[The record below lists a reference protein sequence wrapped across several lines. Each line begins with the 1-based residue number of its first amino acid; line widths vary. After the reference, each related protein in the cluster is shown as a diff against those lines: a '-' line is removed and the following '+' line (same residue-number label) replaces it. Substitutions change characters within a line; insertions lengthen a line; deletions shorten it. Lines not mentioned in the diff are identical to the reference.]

1 MAYHDSGVDSA
12 VQYCEC
18 PLGYG
23 GHKCE
28 LQKAECE
35 SGGLVCFNGGTCKAK
50 NPGAEFAADAT
61 YACECAA
68 GYGGAHCENKQMK
81 CSDALTCFNG
91 GVCTN
96 STTASPL
103 GQFCECPSG
112 FEGALCEVKA
122 ERCTPNLS
130 CYNGGKCM
138 ISESNEHFCE
148 CGSKYGGLQCE
159 FAKVQC
165 HGGLVSCLNGGWCVD
180 ENESDPNSLQKCECK
195 SPFEGASC
203 QFRKTSSGQE
213 EESLPQSNV
222 DTTNREE
229 KPSNLTQSITIKD
242 EAIWSGVAI
251 AFMALFVSSFAVT
264 IYYIRKQNATAETMT
279 FQNKSN
285 PPHEAFIIDDTAAAK
300 TAASTTVV

>member
-1 MAYHDSGVDSA
+1 MAYHDSGVGSA

-28 LQKAECE
+28 LQKTECE

-50 NPGAEFAADAT
+50 NPGAQFAADAA
-61 YACECAA
+61 YVCECSD
-68 GYGGAHCENKQMK
+68 GYGGPHCENKQMK
-81 CSDALTCFNG
+81 CSDVLTCFNG
-91 GVCTN
+91 GVCKN

-122 ERCTPNLS
+122 EKCTPNLS

-148 CGSKYGGLQCE
+148 CGSKHGGLQCE
-159 FAKVQC
+159 FSKIQC
-165 HGGLVSCLNGGWCVD
+165 KGGLVSCLNGGWCVD
-180 ENESDPNSLQKCECK
+180 ENESDPNTLQKCACK

-203 QFRKTSSGQE
+203 QFRKTASGE
-213 EESLPQSNV
+213 EESLPGSNV
-222 DTTNREE
+222 KTNKEE
-229 KPSNLTQSITIKD
+229 NSPTLTQTITIKD
-242 EAIWSGVAI
+242 EMIWSAVAI
-251 AFMALFVSSFAVT
+251 ACMVLFLVSFGVT
-264 IYYIRKQNATAETMT
+264 IFYVRKQNQRAEAMT
-279 FQNKSN
+279 YQNKPN
-285 PPHEAFIIDDTAAAK
+285 PPHEAFIIDDTGIPK
-300 TAASTTVV
+300 PAASTSVV